1 MKQMWQWY
9 WDKNITHVNKRNK
22 YVIPVDAWL
31 DLVTLDLASAVFLE
45 KKNTSS
51 WKGYRINISDRQ

>member
-9 WDKNITHVNKRNK
+9 WDKNITYVNKRNK

-45 KKNTSS
+45 KKTLLPG
-51 WKGYRINISDRQ
+51 KVTELI